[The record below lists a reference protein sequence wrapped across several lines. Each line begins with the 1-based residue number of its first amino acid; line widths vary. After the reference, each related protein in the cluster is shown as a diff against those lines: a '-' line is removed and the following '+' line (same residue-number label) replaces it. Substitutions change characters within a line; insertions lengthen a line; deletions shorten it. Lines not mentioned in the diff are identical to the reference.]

1 VAGHVEAKKWLRED
15 ARLIKDGHLRSIP
28 MGYLICG
35 RIGTGKTFL
44 ITCWAGE
51 IGIPCV
57 VLKNFR
63 DKWQGSTEANL
74 EKIFEILRALGQ
86 VLVFVDEADQAT
98 GRRESGAGDSGLSGR
113 VYAMLAKEMSNT
125 QNRGKI
131 VWVFA
136 TSRPD
141 LLEVDLKRPGR
152 LDVHIPLFAPQT
164 AKERKALF
172 RAMAR
177 KLKVDTRQLP
187 EVDSQTDIGGN
198 EMEAMIVRANRRYD
212 LQRGK
217 KKGYKAILTAVM
229 ADYRTMAHR
238 SKLEYMDMVA
248 VKECTDSR
256 FLPPAYR
263 KLTLDEIEDRILEL
277 TPHMR

>member
-1 VAGHVEAKKWLRED
+1 
-15 ARLIKDGHLRSIP
+15 
-28 MGYLICG
+28 CG
-35 RIGTGKTFL
+35 RIGTGKTFVT
-44 ITCWAGE
+44 TCWAGE

-63 DKWQGSTEANL
+63 DKWQGSTEGNL
-74 EKIFEILRALGQ
+74 EKIFGILHALGQ

-113 VYAMLAKEMSNT
+113 VYAMMAKEMSNT

-131 VWVFA
+131 IWVFA

-152 LDVHIPLFAPQT
+152 LDVHIPLFAPQND
-164 AKERKALF
+164 KERAGLF
-172 RAMAR
+172 KAMAK
-177 KLKVDTRQLP
+177 KLKVKTGTLP
-187 EVDSQTDIGGN
+187 AIPADFDIGGN
-198 EMEAMIVRANRRYD
+198 EMEAMIVRANRRFD
-212 LQRGK
+212 LQKGK
-217 KKGYKAILTAVM
+217 KKSYKRLLTEVM

-263 KLTLDEIEDRILEL
+263 KLTLDEVEQRILEL
-277 TPHMR
+277 ERHMR